1 MNLFPLPSLYGPSV
15 WRLTELSLSC
25 WFSFICQE
33 SLASLLSFA
42 VECWAGCTTLLR
54 LPDHHPSL
62 ADVLVVGCLSSALRN
77 VGNSAEV
84 GTGGACLSTFKI
96 SCSSP
101 CWRFAAGRINYTSG
115 ISEFSNFLEA
125 KGREEFNSFTGLIFR
140 TIKFQDI
147 NPRYL
152 FQVTQGERTSFCI
165 HPSMNQAS
173 CGHPALASQCLSILC
188 SQLLL

>member
-1 MNLFPLPSLYGPSV
+1 MNLFPLPSLYDPSV

-25 WFSFICQE
+25 WFSFTCQE

-42 VECWAGCTTLLR
+42 VECWAGCTTLLQ
-54 LPDHHPSL
+54 LPDHHPRL
-62 ADVLVVGCLSSALRN
+62 ADVLV

-147 NPRYL
+147 NSRYL

-165 HPSMNQAS
+165 HPSMNQTS
-173 CGHPALASQCLSILC
+173 CGHPALACQCLSILC
-188 SQLLL
+188 SQPLL